1 MKIKI
6 LTAFPDFISSIKEF
20 SIIKRAI
27 EKSLLEIEVFDLRK
41 WGIGG
46 YKQIDDTPFGG
57 GAGMLY
63 MIEPI
68 YNALEEIK
76 NKSSYII
83 ATSAKGT
90 MLNYSKSRQLA
101 NERELVIVC
110 GHYEGIDYRVHENL
124 VHESISIGDFV
135 LSGGEIPSMVI
146 VDSIVRLLPGVI
158 NSESL
163 SEETNEDYL
172 EYPQY
177 TRPSVFK
184 GMKVPDVLLSGD
196 HGKIKQWKDEHK
208 FPNKN

>member
-1 MKIKI
+1 VKIKI